1 MAFTGSVPLSYHL
14 QQDTSG
20 DMPFVS
26 LFLHCGVDGRRLNMF
41 RERSEPDEIDTI
53 LQTELRSHSDQ
64 AVTDPCHRVNLVQ
77 NSSSVGKMDNSVRGI
92 TVGPI

>member
-1 MAFTGSVPLSYHL
+1 M

-20 DMPFVS
+20 DMHFVS
-26 LFLHCGVDGRRLNMF
+26 LFLYCEVDGRRLNMF

-53 LQTELRSHSDQ
+53 LQTEHRSHSDQ
-64 AVTDPCHRVNLVQ
+64 AATDPCHRVNLVR
-77 NSSSVGKMDNSVRGI
+77 NSSSVDKMDNSVRGT